1 MQRSPRLD
9 DLQLWNVYKKKRE
22 EKFRAGHPSFSSCLL
37 FIAAPPFFW
46 KSNLRIICIII
57 IIISEKKFFCKR
69 EWTSNR
75 VMLYFLKICCK
86 NL

>member
-57 IIISEKKFFCKR
+57 IIISEKNFFLQKR
-69 EWTSNR
+69 MDEQPCN
-75 VMLYFLKICCK
+75 FIFFK
-86 NL
+86 NLL